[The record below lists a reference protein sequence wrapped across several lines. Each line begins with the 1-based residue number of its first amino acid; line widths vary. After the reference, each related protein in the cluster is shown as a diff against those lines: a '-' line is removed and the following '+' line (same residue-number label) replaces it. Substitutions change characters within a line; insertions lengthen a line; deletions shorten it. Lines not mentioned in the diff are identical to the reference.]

1 MAKNSFL
8 DWDTV
13 ANNNTD
19 VGGVNIAE
27 GCAPSGIN
35 NGMRTQMAQL
45 RSGVDGKTVYLT
57 KAANYTALGND
68 NNAYLRFTAAATL
81 SLTAVATL
89 AANWHIYVQADGGDV
104 IVDPNASELI
114 NGATTVT
121 IKNGESAL
129 IISSGTAF
137 FARINSAPIYPT
149 IVNKAT
155 NYTALDTDFRSIL
168 RFTAA
173 ATLSIDVTANLRTG
187 YSVEVWA
194 DGGIVTVDP
203 NSTDTIN
210 GATTLVLQQYQK
222 AVIFKTGATTFQA
235 NVYSDAYSGPQ
246 LQGYYFGLGLT
257 TAAGDTAN
265 DITIAAG
272 AAAADTSPYYLMQLG
287 TAITK
292 QIDAAWAV
300 GNNAGGLDTGSV
312 ANSTYYIWLIQR
324 SDTGVTDALFSLSS
338 TAPTMPT
345 NYDRK
350 RLIGRVTRVSA
361 INQSPSQTIAPFQ
374 WVTVPRQASTSGTA
388 IDFTSIPATATEI
401 ELVFNGTSL
410 SGTDQTLVQ
419 LGVAGVPETTG
430 YLSSAV
436 RSLSTVASSTSTAG
450 FVIRSDGA
458 STTLYGV
465 MKIRMNANGL
475 NQWDCDH
482 MMQDPTGASGIYT
495 GSGNKSLAGTL
506 NMVRVTRTGTNT
518 FDAGSIDLRYR

>member
-1 MAKNSFL
+1 MCPDDSNGNYTVPVGTL
-8 DWDTV
+8 VNTGDTV
-13 ANNNTD
+13 LPSQHNPWANDSSTAISNRFSKDGRAPATGNWNLNNFRITQL
-19 VGGVNIAE
+19 G
-27 GCAPSGIN
+27 APSGAN
-35 NGMRTQMAQL
+35 DAATKTY
-45 RSGVDGKTVYLT
+45 VDTAVTAVNSSQPKIENL
-57 KAANYTALGND
+57 AANRLALTADKGTSFRFSGNRT
-68 NNAYLRFTAAATL
+68 LTFQPAATL
-81 SLTAVATL
+81 GNNWWCEVWSKSGVVTL
-89 AANWHIYVQADGGDV
+89 
-104 IVDPNASELI
+104 DPDSAE
-114 NGATTVT
+114 T
-121 IKNGESAL
+121 IE
-129 IISSGTAF
+129 GTATMLIQTGERCIVF
-137 FARINSAPIYPT
+137 CTGTLFYAISA
-149 IVNKAT
+149 
-155 NYTALDTDFRSIL
+155 S
-168 RFTAA
+168 
-173 ATLSIDVTANLRTG
+173 
-187 YSVEVWA
+187 
-194 DGGIVTVDP
+194 
-203 NSTDTIN
+203 ST
-210 GATTLVLQQYQK
+210 
-222 AVIFKTGATTFQA
+222 
-235 NVYSDAYSGPQ
+235 YSGPQ

-257 TAAGDTAN
+257 TAAVDTAN
-265 DITIAAG
+265 DITIATG

-300 GNNAGGLDTGSV
+300 GNNAGGLDTGAV
-312 ANSTYYIWLIQR
+312 GNNTYYIWLIQR

-350 RLIGRVTRVSA
+350 RLIGRATRVSA
-361 INQSPSQTIAPFQ
+361 LNQSPSQTIAPFQ

-450 FVIRSDGA
+450 FVIRSDAA

-465 MKIRMNANGL
+465 MKIRMDANGL

-482 MMQDPTGASGIYT
+482 MMQDPAGASGVYT
-495 GSGNKSLAGTL
+495 GAGNKSLAGTL